1 MDDQLE
7 NTETQEQ
14 LNNETPEIKDPKAV
28 LDALERAKADAKRF
42 REEKEA
48 LEVDLN
54 SKDQK
59 IAEYS
64 GKLLKNEVKRNISE
78 LNLTNSDRIL
88 KYIDFNK
95 LEFDN
100 DLNVI
105 GLDEQIKDL
114 KQDFPELFD
123 PKLLVG
129 GKADSADATVVNA
142 KLSVS
147 DKQARML
154 LGK

>member
-1 MDDQLE
+1 LDDQLE

-28 LDALERAKADAKRF
+28 LDALDRAKADAKRF

-48 LEVDLN
+48 LEESLN

-64 GKLLKNEVKRNISE
+64 GKLLRDQVKRNIND

-88 KYIDFNK
+88 KYVDFNK
-95 LEFDN
+95 LEFDDN
-100 DLNVI
+100 FNVI
-105 GLDEQIKDL
+105 GLDEQIKGL
-114 KQDFPELFD
+114 KEDFPELFD

-129 GKADSADATVVNA
+129 GKADSADANVVNA
-142 KLSVS
+142 KLTVS
-147 DKQARML
+147 EMQARML

>member
-1 MDDQLE
+1 ME

-28 LDALERAKADAKRF
+28 LDALDRAKADAKRF

-48 LEVDLN
+48 LEESLN

-64 GKLLKNEVKRNISE
+64 GRLLRDQVKRSIAE

-95 LEFDN
+95 LDFDSEFNITGLN
-100 DLNVI
+100 D
-105 GLDEQIKDL
+105 QITGL

-129 GKADSADATVVNA
+129 GKADSADANVVNA

-147 DKQARML
+147 ERQARML

>member
-28 LDALERAKADAKRF
+28 LDALDRAKADAKRF

-48 LEVDLN
+48 LEESLS

-64 GKLLKNEVKRNISE
+64 GRLLRDQVKRSIAE

-95 LEFDN
+95 LDFDSEFNITGLN
-100 DLNVI
+100 D
-105 GLDEQIKDL
+105 QITGL

-129 GKADSADATVVNA
+129 GKADSADANVVNA

-147 DKQARML
+147 ERQARML